1 MLSEAI
7 HLLLPPEITVQHLQ
21 QASALLTI
29 FCANIKLLYGAHYE
43 LANCHCLLHLVESVR
58 QLGPLWTHSC
68 FHFEDANGFILKLI
82 HGTQSIQSQI
92 VSAMSMVQ
100 ALPVLTNKCIETGS
114 RDLVDFLCK
123 LQGGCS
129 NLGVTRLEDHVYSLG
144 TVTPRKK
151 ENNEFVAL
159 SASLGKATLS
169 DCLKTFNKMKCKING
184 IVYYSSSYAK
194 CKIRNNY
201 TVLYEHN
208 LKQCFG
214 QIMYFFQYT

>member
-1 MLSEAI
+1 
-7 HLLLPPEITVQHLQ
+7 
-21 QASALLTI
+21 
-29 FCANIKLLYGAHYE
+29 
-43 LANCHCLLHLVESVR
+43 
-58 QLGPLWTHSC
+58 
-68 FHFEDANGFILKLI
+68 
-82 HGTQSIQSQI
+82 
-92 VSAMSMVQ
+92 MVQ
-100 ALPVLTNKCIETGS
+100 ALPVLTKKCIETGS

-123 LQGGCS
+123 FQGGYS

-144 TVTPRKK
+144 AVTPRKMK
-151 ENNEFVAL
+151 NNDFFVL
-159 SASLGKATLS
+159 SAFHGKAPLS